1 MKHINMTQARKLYN
15 EGTSI
20 YLLPSKAVP
29 DSIWIFPVKI
39 SHDVQAQD
47 DFDAKI
53 NAYHYYNCT
62 AETGKRIHF
71 YIES

>member
-1 MKHINMTQARKLYN
+1 MKRINMTQARKLYN

-39 SHDVQAQD
+39 SHDVQTQC
-47 DFDAKI
+47 DFDTKV

-62 AETGKRIHF
+62 EETGKRIHF